1 MSLPWLL
8 GSDTTPPASLNLP
21 LQRLRGSGGLGRAPA
36 SGAVWS
42 QGPYRGL
49 RWARSLVGQASLEV
63 AAKDI
68 EATARAWYMALFEI
82 LNEHGLKLARCWNTI
97 PSINGEEC
105 GLEHYR
111 AFSVG
116 RSLAFEAAFGA
127 EAWRAM
133 PAATGVGGHDALLTV
148 SFVAVDGAAT
158 HFENPRQ
165 VPAYRYPE
173 VYGPRPPSFARATH
187 AAFEDQDLLWVAGT
201 SAVRSHHSVAP
212 GDALAQTAETLLNLQ
227 SLGDA
232 AGVSPLLAPRAACP
246 RDILVYLRRAS
257 DLDAVSDHLSEHWL
271 GPQDTVSY
279 LLADICRA
287 ELEVEIELVTPW
299 ST

>member
-1 MSLPWLL
+1 M
-8 GSDTTPPASLNLP
+8 NLP
-21 LQRLRGSGGLGRAPA
+21 LRCLRGSGGMGAIPA
-36 SGAVWS
+36 SGEAWS
-42 QGPYRGL
+42 QGPFRGL
-49 RWARSLVGQASLEV
+49 RWSRTWLGQAQMDV

-68 EATARAWYMALFEI
+68 EATARAWYAALFQ
-82 LNEHGLKLARCWNTI
+82 LLHAQGLRLARCWNTI

-111 AFSVG
+111 AFSLG

-127 EAWRAM
+127 ESWRAM

-148 SFVAVDGAAT
+148 SFVAVARDVT

-165 VPAYRYPE
+165 VPAYCYPQ

-227 SLGDA
+227 SLGVA
-232 AGVSPLLAPRAACP
+232 IGVAPLLAPHAACP
-246 RDILVYLRRAS
+246 RDLLVYLRRAS

-271 GPQDTVSY
+271 GPQDSVSY

-299 ST
+299 AT